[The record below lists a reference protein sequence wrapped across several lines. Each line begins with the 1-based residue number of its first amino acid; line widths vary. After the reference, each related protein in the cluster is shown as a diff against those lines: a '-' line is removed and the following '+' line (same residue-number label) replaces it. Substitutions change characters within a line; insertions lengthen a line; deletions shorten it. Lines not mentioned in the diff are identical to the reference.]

1 MASAARAYQH
11 GSTARDLRYEQPQH
25 HASRV
30 RVIRGRRRQVETLD
44 NRLITFAKVALVL
57 LLIFAALGCVR
68 VGLTSMA
75 VTASI
80 ETEQTQANIDTAR
93 TNGTTLEVEQSKL
106 TNPTAVKKA
115 ATKLGMITPSSV
127 ETLKLPADVVATDD
141 AGNLSLSKTLARAAK
156 E

>member
-1 MASAARAYQH
+1 MASAARAYEH
-11 GSTARDLRYEQPQH
+11 GSAAHDLRSGQH
-25 HASRV
+25 RASRV
-30 RVIRGRRRQVETLD
+30 RVIRGRRHQVEMLD
-44 NRLITFAKVALVL
+44 NRLITFAKLGL
-57 LLIFAALGCVR
+57 IFLLIFAVLGCVR
-68 VGLTSMA
+68 VGLTSLA

-106 TNPTAVKKA
+106 ANPTAVKKA
-115 ATKLGMITPSSV
+115 ATKLGMTSPSSV
-127 ETLKLPADVVATDD
+127 ETLKLPADVVSTDD